1 MLPLWIQ
8 IGINFRFTTNQ
19 VYKLALVDG
28 LKHCYQFG
36 SKLVSILVLLSISFP
51 TWYLLWTL
59 GLEFEMLLSAWI
71 QIGIILFLLSIGF
84 PNWYLLLALGT
95 GSEMLLPIWIQID
108 IILFLLPR
116 IRFQI
121 GIYCWR

>member
-84 PNWYLLLALGT
+84 PNWYLLLALGLGLGLGFET
-95 GSEMLLPIWIQID
+95 LLSIWIQICYER
-108 IILFLLPR
+108 LEEGN
-116 IRFQI
+116 QQ
-121 GIYCWR
+121 